1 MAEINLNPYT
11 AESDAIARRLRMAE
25 ALNQQAMQP
34 MELPT
39 QAGVRVSPYA
49 GLAKMLQGY
58 TSGLMQNQALGQ
70 QEALS
75 KRYAADTG
83 ADFQSLMK
91 ALTAP
96 GQAAV
101 PAGAP
106 TYTPNVGAGELADNA
121 RMTMQPERNEMGEII
136 QPGQPGAGNFGI
148 TPGAPAQAARLAG
161 QLTPE
166 GFGSMRTPMG
176 QQQYMAQ
183 FLTQNVPKEA
193 KWEVKEIKTEG
204 GGTKT
209 VLMNMNSRD
218 PLGTA
223 VEAGKQGPKASY
235 VDIGGTQVPV
245 TGFEPTPQPL
255 VKTLTPGDKQARELS
270 DRAFTQLSANQRAG
284 LENDAARLGIS
295 AQQLYFDTGLSAGGG
310 ARLPANVPVIPGA
323 PTIASGSTQPAST
336 NTRLSAAL
344 AAPTAPTAPA
354 AGPASVNAPVSLSP
368 RARQDLE
375 KARQLEEFKGMTE
388 TQSNA
393 ALFGGAMNQAQNVI
407 TQLEKQGTV
416 KNAVVPSVLQ
426 SIVKLVPFGVGE
438 QTANIIES
446 VARTD
451 PTSLFGPDQNQQKL
465 GQAQIAFATAWL
477 RKTSGAAFGG
487 SEIANTIKEYFPLIG
502 EGEGVIKQK
511 AEARNRAIEGLRLST
526 GAQGKSYIDKYGGAM
541 SANDPLGLGRR

>member
-101 PAGAP
+101 QAGAP

-284 LENDAARLGIS
+284 LQNDAARLGIS
-295 AQQLYFDTGLSAGGG
+295 AQQLYFDTGQSAGGG
-310 ARLPANVPVIPGA
+310 ARLPANVPFVPSATAIPATNVQPPASATLPMTRPTMARPAPVAQAAAPVAGTVSVQAGLTPKNQQQVLLEATQAQAKKERGMAGMGSVIDQARNILSGRSVDAQGNITTA
-323 PTIASGSTQPAST
+323 PLPTGSTAGALQDFGASI
-336 NTRLSAAL
+336 
-344 AAPTAPTAPA
+344 
-354 AGPASVNAPVSLSP
+354 
-368 RARQDLE
+368 
-375 KARQLEEFKGMTE
+375 
-388 TQSNA
+388 
-393 ALFGGAMNQAQNVI
+393 FGGAPAGSAQAD
-407 TQLEKQGTV
+407 QLKVLGGSLVMSMPRMEGPQSDADV
-416 KNAVVPSVLQ
+416 KMYRENAGLVGDNTIPIARRLAALDQVERLYRKYDISSPVAQPFGPRPANAVTPRS
-426 SIVKLVPFGVGE
+426 P
-438 QTANIIES
+438 
-446 VARTD
+446 
-451 PTSLFGPDQNQQKL
+451 
-465 GQAQIAFATAWL
+465 
-477 RKTSGAAFGG
+477 
-487 SEIANTIKEYFPLIG
+487 
-502 EGEGVIKQK
+502 
-511 AEARNRAIEGLRLST
+511 
-526 GAQGKSYIDKYGGAM
+526 
-541 SANDPLGLGRR
+541 